1 MSKVLVIVGHPNLA
15 TSRHNA
21 ALVAAIGDLDHVTV
35 HDLYRAYPDF
45 RIDVAAEQA
54 LVESHEVVIFQHP
67 VHWYNLPPLV
77 RQWQDDVL
85 THGWA
90 FAYDGTTT
98 ATAGKKAL
106 VAVTCGGSLEDY
118 SLQGRNR
125 HEVDV
130 YLSNWIS
137 TLMLCQFDIQES
149 FQVHG
154 AGYGISDDELNLAA
168 KRYREL
174 VSSFL

>member
-1 MSKVLVIVGHPNLA
+1 MSKVLVVVGHPNLA

-21 ALVAAIGDLDHVTV
+21 ALVAAIGDLDDVTV

-45 RIDVAAEQA
+45 QIDVAAEQT
-54 LVESHEVVIFQHP
+54 LVESHQAVIFQHP
-67 VHWYNLPPLV
+67 VHWYNSPPLV

-90 FAYDGTTT
+90 FAYDGSTT

-106 VAVTCGGSLEDY
+106 VAVTCGGSTEDY
-118 SLQGRNR
+118 SLHGRNR

-130 YLSNWIS
+130 YLSSWTS
-137 TLMLCQFDIQES
+137 TLKLCQFDVQES
-149 FQVHG
+149 FHVQG
-154 AGYGISDDELNLAA
+154 AAYGISNDELTLAA
-168 KRYREL
+168 KKYREL
-174 VSSFL
+174 VCSFL